1 MATPIL
7 SRLQMHMTETPVDT
21 ATRQSPVQVEP
32 TTVEKAILAIVTTIV
47 VGLLTWLGA
56 TQLETLRQMAVLT
69 TKIEYLQDASKNWY
83 TSSDA
88 AADRR
93 TSDTRTT
100 DLERRVQALEDRQ
113 RGH

>member
-1 MATPIL
+1 
-7 SRLQMHMTETPVDT
+7 MTDPLHSPAAPTG
-21 ATRQSPVQVEP
+21 QSHSVEP
-32 TTVEKAILAIVTTIV
+32 STVEKGILAIVTTIV
-47 VGLLTWLGA
+47 IGLLTWLGA
-56 TQLETLRQMAVLT
+56 TQLETLRQVAVMT

-93 TSDTRTT
+93 SSDIRTA
-100 DLERRVQALEDRQ
+100 DLERRVQALEEHQ